1 LEDKLMAHY
10 QLGYQEG
17 MDESYSVASANAS
30 VRAAFMRSTYL
41 HLAGAVLAFVG
52 IEAALF
58 ASGLAGEIIKKLF
71 LSIPFAWVG
80 LMVLFIVGGMGA
92 QYLARSSFPRPM
104 QYVGLGL
111 YVLLEV
117 LIFLPL
123 LYIAEARFPGQY
135 LPIKAGLVT
144 LVTFLGLTIAVVM
157 SGKDFSFLGP
167 VLWTLSFLALGVV
180 IASLI
185 FGFSMGIIFPAFMVM
200 LACGFI
206 IYDTSNIVH
215 HFRPDQDVAAALEL
229 FASVTLL
236 FWYVLRLYMMTSSS
250 D

>member
-1 LEDKLMAHY
+1 MAQY
-10 QLGYQEG
+10 EMGYRDG
-17 MDESYSVASANAS
+17 MDEAYNVASATDS
-30 VRAAFMRSTYL
+30 VRVAFMRSTYL
-41 HLAGAVLAFVG
+41 HLSGAILAFVG

-58 ASGLAGEIIKKLF
+58 ASGLAGEIIKRVF
-71 LSIPFAWVG
+71 LSMPYAWLG
-80 LMVLFIVGGMGA
+80 LMLLFIVGGMGA
-92 QYLARSSFPRPM
+92 QYMARAALPRPV
-104 QYVGLGL
+104 QYAGLGL

-123 LYIAEARFPGQY
+123 LYIAENRFPGQY
-135 LPIKAGLVT
+135 LPLKAGLIT
-144 LVTFLGLTIAVVM
+144 LVTFAGLSIAVIM

-215 HFRPDQDVAAALEL
+215 HFRPDEDVAAALEL

-236 FWYVLRLYMMTSSS
+236 FWYVLRIYMMVSSS
-250 D
+250 DD

>member
-1 LEDKLMAHY
+1 MAQY
-10 QLGYQEG
+10 ELGYREG
-17 MDESYSVASANAS
+17 MDNYSVATSPDS

-52 IEAALF
+52 IEAILF
-58 ASGLAGEIIKKLF
+58 TTGLAGEIVRKLF
-71 LSIPFAWVG
+71 LSMPYAWIG
-80 LMVLFIVGGMGA
+80 LMVLFIVGGLGA
-92 QYLARSSFPRPM
+92 QFLARASLPRPV
-104 QYVGLGL
+104 QYAGLSL

-123 LYIAEARFPGQY
+123 LYIAEHRFPGQS
-135 LPIKAGLVT
+135 LPLKAGLVT
-144 LVTFLGLTIAVVM
+144 LFTFFGLTIAVIM

-180 IASLI
+180 IASVI

-215 HFRPDQDVAAALEL
+215 HFRPDEDVAAALEL
-229 FASVTLL
+229 FSSVTLL
-236 FWYVLRLYMMTSSS
+236 FWYVLRIYMAFSS
-250 D
+250 DD